1 MLCGFGDASHTSIAY
16 TIHIFRTNLKPMCSV
31 VVKVNSSVAFAIS
44 NCGEENGYEV
54 VLVGHSLGAAVAAAC
69 CVQLRAGPG
78 ALRTARCVC
87 YAPPATVDPNQ
98 AAEAASYITSVVHD
112 DDCIPRMSILSL
124 LELYKSLVS
133 YNWLPRA
140 TGLVGKMRADPQQAW
155 FLELGDNAFR
165 KTLEEQLESIWK
177 EQAGQLVEEVKKL
190 EKPRQEAHPLSI
202 PGFIVHLY
210 RLGKLILSRQAQ
222 QVAKLNGFWVGWHSD
237 LQWFT
242 HVHTFWSGWEYII
255 IDS

>member
-1 MLCGFGDASHTSIAY
+1 MMIGLPGVSTKAG
-16 TIHIFRTNLKPMCSV
+16 
-31 VVKVNSSVAFAIS
+31 VK
-44 NCGEENGYEV
+44 ENGYEV

-124 LELYKSLVS
+124 LELYKSVVS
-133 YNWLPRA
+133 YNWLPQA
-140 TGLVGKMRADPQQAW
+140 TSLVGKMRADAQQAW
-155 FLELGDNAFR
+155 FLEVGDNAFK

-177 EQAGQLVEEVKKL
+177 EQAGQLAEEVKKL

-222 QVAKLNGFWVGWHSD
+222 QVSKVYTDFEWAGTRTYNYLHMLTSSEVDENIFLDIS
-237 LQWFT
+237 LENSSYNT
-242 HVHTFWSGWEYII
+242 
-255 IDS
+255 